1 MNANKIE
8 SRLEEFRSA
17 VETSRESLGT
27 IGGNSTGGPVPN
39 TREPRE
45 QLMNA
50 LTAAAITNSIRFRA
64 GGESVTLDMILEIE
78 HQTWVRGKTE
88 GTVRCVNLLDY
99 ESVELV

>member
-1 MNANKIE
+1 MEANKIE

-27 IGGNSTGGPVPN
+27 IGGDSVDGPVPN
-39 TREPRE
+39 TREPR
-45 QLMNA
+45 QRLMNA
-50 LTAAAITNSIRFRA
+50 LTAAAVTNSIRFRA
-64 GGESVTLDMILEIE
+64 GGESVTLDKILEIE

-88 GTVRCVNLLDY
+88 GIMQCVNLLDY